1 VTTQERL
8 LRRLRE
14 AGADLPPCAELEL
27 RRTYRTRR
35 TGIGRWSWYA
45 YCPHA
50 REPGHDHSPDLRF
63 GSHWSMTELLASEQ
77 LVFQVLE
84 SCGDTC
90 VDPVEAT
97 RPAAT

>member
-1 VTTQERL
+1 MTIAERL

-14 AGADLPPCAELEL
+14 AGADLPPCTVL

-35 TGIGRWSWYA
+35 TGIGRWSWFA

-50 REPGHDHSPDLRF
+50 GEPGHDHPWDLRF
-63 GSHWSMTELLASEQ
+63 GSHWSMQELLATQE
-77 LVFQVLE
+77 LVFSTLE
-84 SCGDTC
+84 SSGDTC
-90 VDPVEAT
+90 VDPIEAA